1 MGQVRHGSATT
12 THAVRAAIQR
22 SQASLATLSRD
33 LGINPKTVAKWRKR
47 QTVEDL
53 KTGPREPRST
63 ILTEAEEATIVAF
76 RRHTLLPL
84 DDCLY
89 ALQPSIPHLTRSA
102 LHRCLQRH
110 GISRLPEVEGD
121 KPKRQKFKRYP
132 IGFFHIDIAEV
143 QTAEG
148 KLFLFVGIDRTSKFA
163 VIQLVDKADR
173 KTAWEFLQHMLE
185 AVPYQVHT
193 ILTDNG
199 IQFAEQPR
207 NRNTVYSRPM
217 RFDMICEAN
226 GIEHRLTKP
235 NHPWT
240 NGQVE
245 RMNRTIKDATVKRFH
260 YDDHDQ
266 LRTHLSDFMAAYNFA
281 RRLKT
286 LGGLTPYEYICK
298 IWTSEPDRF
307 ILNPI
312 HQMPG
317 LNTVSIRRRFCYCA
331 GGAKR
336 SSLQKPQ
343 PIQRALQNIPRCHL
357 INHLGAAFAGGICLQ
372 QGAFGGD
379 GGQPL
384 VPIGDRQFGQAREV
398 AGEGAGGLGA
408 RALGAVHV
416 AR

>member
-22 SQASLATLSRD
+22 SQASIAELSRE

-47 QTVEDL
+47 SSVEDL
-53 KTGPREPRST
+53 KTGPKEPRSSV
-63 ILTEAEEATIVAF
+63 LTEAEEAMVVAF
-76 RRHTLLPL
+76 RRQTLLPL

-89 ALQPSIPHLTRSA
+89 ALQPTIPHLTRSS

-110 GISRLPEVEGD
+110 DISRLPEVDGD
-121 KPKRQKFKRYP
+121 KPKRQRFKRYP

-148 KLFLFVGIDRTSKFA
+148 KLYLFVAIDRTSKFA
-163 VIQLVDKADR
+163 VAQLVESADR
-173 KTAWEFLQHMLE
+173 RTAWEFLQHMLE
-185 AVPYQVHT
+185 AEPYQVHT
-193 ILTDNG
+193 VLTDNG

-207 NRNTVYSRPM
+207 NRNTISSRPM
-217 RFDMICEAN
+217 RFDVSGLARPHPGPRSPQLCEAN

-245 RMNRTIKDATVKRFH
+245 RMNRTIKDATVKRYH

-266 LRTHLSDFMAAYNFA
+266 LRSHLADFLAAYNFA

-286 LGGLTPYEYICK
+286 LNGLTPYEYICK
-298 IWTSEPDRF
+298 IWTSEPERF
-307 ILNPI
+307 ILDPI

-317 LNTVSIRRRFCYCA
+317 LNT
-331 GGAKR
+331 
-336 SSLQKPQ
+336 
-343 PIQRALQNIPRCHL
+343 
-357 INHLGAAFAGGICLQ
+357 
-372 QGAFGGD
+372 
-379 GGQPL
+379 
-384 VPIGDRQFGQAREV
+384 
-398 AGEGAGGLGA
+398 
-408 RALGAVHV
+408 
-416 AR
+416 